1 MTEDLAVSE
10 SDCKSK
16 YQEKYQEIKG
26 SDQKDQNAMKPLEY
40 QKGKLEVVV
49 LLFTHFSIW

>member
-49 LLFTHFSIW
+49 LLFIHFSI